1 MDICVKVCEFTEEA
15 AKAPA
20 SMKAVPG
27 TYRFKDLNGDD
38 AITEADK
45 TVIGNGQPRFQW
57 GWNNSFRYKD
67 FDLSFLISGVH
78 GFDIY
83 NKTRELRL
91 VGTGGN
97 IVLSPNPELLNR
109 WTPENENTRIPGFV
123 PQTNSLSPSDEFIE
137 KGSYVKIKNITL
149 GYTLP
154 KNITQKMRI
163 SNLRVYASLQNPF
176 LISSY
181 SGLDPEVA
189 LKSPLTPGIDYGYY
203 PNGRNY
209 LLGLNLAF

>member
-1 MDICVKVCEFTEEA
+1 M
-15 AKAPA
+15 
-20 SMKAVPG
+20 
-27 TYRFKDLNGDD
+27 
-38 AITEADK
+38 
-45 TVIGNGQPRFQW
+45 
-57 GWNNSFRYKD
+57 
-67 FDLSFLISGVH
+67 
-78 GFDIY
+78 
-83 NKTRELRL
+83 
-91 VGTGGN
+91 
-97 IVLSPNPELLNR
+97 NR